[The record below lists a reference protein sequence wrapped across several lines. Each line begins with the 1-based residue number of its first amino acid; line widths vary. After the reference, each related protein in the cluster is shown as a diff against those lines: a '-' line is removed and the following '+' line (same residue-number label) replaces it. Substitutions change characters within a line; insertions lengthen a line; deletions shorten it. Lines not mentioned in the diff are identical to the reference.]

1 MTILAREL
9 FNALSREKK
18 LMNVAYGLNY
28 LIMIFERRNISM
40 HTYNGATLHNLIFG
54 LIIIIIIIMI
64 VEHPRLNIST
74 AAYEL

>member
-40 HTYNGATLHNLIFG
+40 HTYNGATHHN
-54 LIIIIIIIMI
+54 
-64 VEHPRLNIST
+64 
-74 AAYEL
+74 A